1 MPYVACPSCGERG
14 KIPPSLLGSRIK
26 CKKCGLSFN
35 VAPPVAK
42 ATATAAPAA
51 VGVAAVTVG
60 PVSEGI
66 AVEGLDAAAWTAPD
80 DHGEGLRVQPEAD
93 HAAAEATDG
102 SSKFV
107 AHEVTSVKEYKVLTS
122 KDKIFDGKFDLGRL
136 EEALN
141 HFAREGWVV
150 KAMSNPQV
158 KNFTGGMQEEIVI
171 ILERRS
177 RRSGNPHRCRE
188 AVDHQSATVS
198 WVLIKSSYYVSPGE
212 S

>member
-42 ATATAAPAA
+42 VTATVAPAVA
-51 VGVAAVTVG
+51 GVAAVTVG

-66 AVEGLDAAAWTAPD
+66 AVEGLEASAWSVAD
-80 DHGEGLRVQPEAD
+80 DHHDVLKVQPEAE
-93 HAAAEATDG
+93 HVSAEGADVT
-102 SSKFV
+102 SKFV
-107 AHEVTSVKEYKVLTS
+107 AHEATGLKEYKVLTS
-122 KDKIFDGKFDLGRL
+122 KDKIFEGKFDLGRL

-141 HFAREGWVV
+141 HFAREGWIV
-150 KAMSNPQV
+150 KAISNPQV

-171 ILERRS
+171 ILER
-177 RRSGNPHRCRE
+177 
-188 AVDHQSATVS
+188 
-198 WVLIKSSYYVSPGE
+198 
-212 S
+212 